1 MSSKKNFTRQMFVR
15 LLALASLGSAAAL
28 TYRHEHAS
36 PRLSSA
42 GARLWSLRGGA
53 TRAAG
58 SGKPKRDEPP
68 RLSLKFAAYV
78 VAWAVVPTLLRVAYA
93 YVTLPAAVPAPA
105 PSLLQSLGYVSAPA
119 ASAPEALPLP
129 QRWQVAVAAA
139 WVANNLA
146 VMVPGRY
153 DSRRAMA
160 AEKACAATANL
171 FTPSGWAF
179 AIWGPIFAGEW
190 LMMLYLTNVPAAGAV
205 GAAVAPGW
213 VAALCAQ
220 AAWCAAFRPSVCG
233 PGLLWVPAALLAT
246 TGACLAVAHR
256 ALRAMACGSRC
267 RHTRV
272 AAAAPLD
279 APLLSFRSVGP
290 AVPPRSSRPS

>member
-1 MSSKKNFTRQMFVR
+1 MFVR

-58 SGKPKRDEPP
+58 SGKPKRDEA

-139 WVANNLA
+139 EQQPAEQQPAVAVAEELA
-146 VMVPGRY
+146 PAV
-153 DSRRAMA
+153 
-160 AEKACAATANL
+160 E
-171 FTPSGWAF
+171 
-179 AIWGPIFAGEW
+179 E
-190 LMMLYLTNVPAAGAV
+190 PAA
-205 GAAVAPGW
+205 
-213 VAALCAQ
+213 
-220 AAWCAAFRPSVCG
+220 RK
-233 PGLLWVPAALLAT
+233 PAIMTEL
-246 TGACLAVAHR
+246 
-256 ALRAMACGSRC
+256 
-267 RHTRV
+267 
-272 AAAAPLD
+272 
-279 APLLSFRSVGP
+279 
-290 AVPPRSSRPS
+290 